1 MGGAEQNIYDNQNPS
16 VSTISWKNQNGT
28 SLEKKNLQ
36 ENQIPMTISYVAPD
50 GGSRAWLVLFCA
62 FLCNGV
68 IWGIINSYSV
78 LQHEFYQ
85 NLAAKNDTQAS
96 SKAALVGSLAISAT
110 FMMSAV
116 AGILTNLI
124 GLRTTAF
131 VGGALSCGGML
142 LSSFFT
148 DNIAVLYFTY
158 GIMCG
163 IGCALVYT
171 PSLAIL
177 GHYFKKYIG
186 VANGI
191 VASGSSV
198 FTMVMPY
205 VMGFFLNVAYLHGTL
220 KLLAAILVSLMCCA
234 LVFKPLVK
242 TPTDKKVT
250 VMQASNFMSLWKN
263 KKYCL
268 WAFLISISLFGYFV
282 PYVHMSMFV
291 EKHFVKGTDAKLPI
305 LCIGITSGLGR
316 LIFGYIADKPKVDRI
331 LLQQVSFLVIGT
343 LTMLLPSTSSCYE
356 CLIAITLG
364 MGLFD
369 GCFISLLGPIAFDI
383 CGHECATQ
391 AIGFL
396 LGLCSIPLT
405 TGPYVAGL
413 LFDSVGNYDLALR
426 LAGIPPI
433 IGGIAMFSIRCIATK
448 DLRNN
453 RDIKEDDRGNKEKLL
468 SSGKLLVDCKYKS
481 IALVSNG
488 ASKRSYDY
496 TIL

>member
-1 MGGAEQNIYDNQNPS
+1 MGGAEQNIYDNQKPS
-16 VSTISWKNQNGT
+16 VSTVSWKTQNGT

-36 ENQIPMTISYVAPD
+36 ESHIPMVVSFVAPD

-131 VGGALSCGGML
+131 IGGALSCGGMF

-177 GHYFKKYIG
+177 GHYFTKYIG

-242 TPTDKKVT
+242 MPTDKKVT
-250 VMQASNFMSLWKN
+250 VMQASNFISLWKN

-343 LTMLLPSTSSCYE
+343 LTMLLPSASSCYE

-383 CGHECATQ
+383 CGHECAAQ

-413 LFDSVGNYDLALR
+413 LFDSVGNYNLALR

-433 IGGIAMFSIRCIATK
+433 IGGIAMFSIRFIAAK
-448 DLRNN
+448 DLRRN
-453 RDIKEDDRGNKEKLL
+453 RAIKEDDRGNKEKLL
-468 SSGKLLVDCKYKS
+468 SSESPEAHQTKDVTSSL
-481 IALVSNG
+481 
-488 ASKRSYDY
+488 
-496 TIL
+496 